1 MLRKMI
7 EKDSS
12 ITKYGQTSRRQAL
25 KYLVSGS
32 LGVLLFAITART
44 QETESVQRRP
54 EKGKGR
60 GEGKGRGRGRGKGR
74 ERGGGQ
80 ERSGS

>member
-1 MLRKMI
+1 MFRKMT

-12 ITKYGQTSRRQAL
+12 VTKYGQTSRRQVL
-25 KYLVSGS
+25 KYLVSGPLS
-32 LGVLLFAITART
+32 VLLFAITTRA
-44 QETESVQRRP
+44 QEKESVQRRP

-60 GEGKGRGRGRGKGR
+60 GEGKGRGRGRGK
-74 ERGGGQ
+74 